1 MKNPGSLQEAAR
13 EAELRLRGFSLLP
26 LLPPVNWFGPLLL
39 AIALNATLGAADVP
53 FSRIRDAAKEPGSWL
68 TYSGTYTGQRY
79 SGLKELNPSN
89 VGGLRPVWIY
99 QLQRAGV
106 FECTPIVADE
116 VMYVVE
122 PPSTVTALDLR
133 TGRRLWS
140 WSPNLAQ
147 DQKTIGYPRTNRGV
161 AILGDKVFVATIDA
175 HLVALDAKT
184 GVKRWDVVVADYA
197 IGHGMTLAPLAIDGK
212 IIVGIS
218 GAETGIRGF
227 IDAYAADT
235 GARLWRFWT
244 VPGDGEPGRETWQA
258 ASWKTGGGSTWLTGA
273 YDPELNLIYW
283 GIGNPAPDWNGD
295 ERQGDNLY
303 TCSLVALEP
312 ETGRLRWHFQ
322 FTPHDTHDW
331 DANQIPVLVDAEVR
345 GRMRKLV
352 VSPNRNAFYYVL
364 DRATGEFLAGKAFA
378 KQTWA
383 KGLDEK
389 GRPIVLPGTEPT
401 EAGVLVWP
409 SLQGAVN
416 WYSPSY
422 SPLSGHV
429 YVAVREMGAIYY
441 KAEAEHTPGAP
452 FYGGGEQAL
461 KGDQG
466 FGAVRALDLTTGD
479 LKWEFP
485 LHSPPWCGTMA
496 TAGGLVFGGSNEGNF
511 FALDQRNGRLLW
523 EFQTGGPIRSNPISI
538 LIGGKQC
545 VAIASHNALFVFGL
559 EAIGRREADAT
570 TQD

>member
-1 MKNPGSLQEAAR
+1 MKPPGSLQEVAE
-13 EAELRLRGFSLLP
+13 EAEPRLHGFSLLP
-26 LLPPVNWFGPLLL
+26 LRPPVIWLGLWLG
-39 AIALNATLGAADVP
+39 IAFNAMLGAADVP
-53 FSRIRDAAKEPGSWL
+53 YSRIRDAAKEPGSWL
-68 TYSGTYTGQRY
+68 SYSGTYSGQRY
-79 SGLKELNPSN
+79 SELKQLNTGN
-89 VGGLRPVWIY
+89 VAGLRPVWIY

-133 TGRRLWS
+133 TGRRLWT
-140 WSPNLAQ
+140 WAPTLAQ
-147 DQKTIGYPRTNRGV
+147 DQKTIGYPKTNRGV

-197 IGHGMTLAPLAIDGK
+197 LGHGMTLAPLAIDGK

-235 GARLWRFWT
+235 GKRVWRFWT

-258 ASWKTGGGSTWLTGA
+258 ESWKTGGGSTWLTGA
-273 YDPELNLIYW
+273 YDPELNLLYW

-295 ERQGDNLY
+295 ARKGDNLY
-303 TCSLVALEP
+303 TCSLVALDP
-312 ETGRLRWHFQ
+312 DTGKLRWHFQ

-331 DANQIPVLVDAEVR
+331 DANQIPILVDAEIR

-364 DRATGEFLAGKAFA
+364 DRTTGEFLAGKAFA

-383 KGLDEK
+383 SGLDEK
-389 GRPIVLPGTEPT
+389 GRPKVLPGTDPT
-401 EAGVLVWP
+401 EAGVLIWP

-422 SPLSGHV
+422 SPLTGHV

-441 KAEAEHTPGAP
+441 KADAEYTPGAP

-461 KGDQG
+461 KGDQA

-479 LKWEFP
+479 IKWEFP
-485 LHSPPWCGTMA
+485 LHSPPWAGTMA

-511 FALDQRNGRLLW
+511 YALDQRSGKLLW
-523 EFQTGGPIRSNPISI
+523 EFQTGGPIRSNPITI

-559 EAIGRREADAT
+559 EAISGRGLDAT